1 MLCKRICLK
10 LEGGSGMGAPPG
22 QNNNASL
29 AAPVYNRLV
38 ATVNE
43 SVCVYM

>member
-1 MLCKRICLK
+1 MLCKRICFK

-38 ATVNE
+38 AN
-43 SVCVYM
+43 CK